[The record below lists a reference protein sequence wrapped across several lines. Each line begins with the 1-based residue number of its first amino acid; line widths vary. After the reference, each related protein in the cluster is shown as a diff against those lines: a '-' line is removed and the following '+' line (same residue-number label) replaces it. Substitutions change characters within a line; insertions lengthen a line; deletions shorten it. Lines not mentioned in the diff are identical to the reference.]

1 MSNITTYPGIPIVAG
16 DDLMIISDTSVKGN
30 PTRTVSI
37 AQLGSY
43 IGAAGGG
50 AGVATINGVAG
61 AATLVGGTNIA
72 LGVAGQDITISS
84 TGGTGTVTSV
94 SSSVGGNALAAT
106 VTNPTTTP
114 AISFTWG
121 GTNIQFING
130 LGNLVAISTMP
141 GYYTGFTLAAD
152 AGANLSIVSGYTHSL
167 ITGNGLTTTN
177 ASAGVSA
184 GSTTISLGDTSVTA
198 ATYTN
203 PKITVDGQGR
213 LTSAVDNFTEYVF
226 LMAIN
231 SSGAPVITQLS
242 NTTGATFIVTNNST
256 GSYEF
261 TASSN
266 IFGTL
271 VVGAYS
277 IVNPNIVAPAVGTGA
292 LPQPTIARTKASNIF
307 AIEVYN
313 NNTGSVAG
321 EPMNLPITGNL
332 PISVQL
338 RIYSVS
344 V

>member
-1 MSNITTYPGIPIVAG
+1 MSNIITYPGIPVVAG
-16 DDLMIISDTSVKGN
+16 QDLMIISDTSEKGN
-30 PTRTVSI
+30 PTRSVSVD
-37 AQLGSY
+37 ALGAY
-43 IGAAGGG
+43 IGATGGG
-50 AGVATINGVAG
+50 AGVATVNGVAG
-61 AATLVGGTNIA
+61 AVTLVGGTNIT
-72 LGVAGQDITISS
+72 LGVAGQNITINS
-84 TGGTGTVTSV
+84 TGTVTSV
-94 SSSVGGNALAAT
+94 SSSVGGDALGVA
-106 VTNPTTTP
+106 VTNQTTTP

-121 GTNIQFING
+121 GTDIQFVNG
-130 LGNLVAISTMP
+130 LGNLAAISTMP

-177 ASAGVSA
+177 ASTGASA
-184 GSTTISLGDTSVTA
+184 GSTTISLGDTAVTA

-242 NTTGATFIVTNNST
+242 NTTGATFIVTNNVT

-266 IFGTL
+266 IFGAF

>member
-1 MSNITTYPGIPIVAG
+1 V
-16 DDLMIISDTSVKGN
+16 SVD
-30 PTRTVSI
+30 
-37 AQLGSY
+37 ALGTY
-43 IGAAGGG
+43 IGATGGG
-50 AGVATINGVAG
+50 AGVATVNGVAG
-61 AATLVGGTNIA
+61 AVTLVGGTNIT
-72 LGVAGQDITISS
+72 LGVAGQNITINS
-84 TGGTGTVTSV
+84 TGTVTSV
-94 SSSVGGNALAAT
+94 SSSVGGSALGVA
-106 VTNPTTTP
+106 VTNQTTTP

-121 GTNIQFING
+121 GTAIQFVNG
-130 LGNLVAISTMP
+130 LGNLAAISTMP

-177 ASAGVSA
+177 ASTGASA

-242 NTTGATFIVTNNST
+242 NTTGATFIVTNSVT
-256 GSYEF
+256 GVYQF

-266 IFGTL
+266 IFGAS

-321 EPMNLPITGNL
+321 VPMNLPTAGNL